1 MQKSLIIVLAVCL
14 LSVHAFVKRDAPAAA
29 AAAEANT
36 NYLEDIQKQLGALSK
51 QVGDKL
57 KETFD
62 PEEIKKGLNDAVNS
76 IGKALEEVK
85 AKSEATKK
93 E

>member
-1 MQKSLIIVLAVCL
+1 MQKSMIIVLAVCL

-29 AAAEANT
+29 ADNT

-62 PEEIKKGLNDAVNS
+62 PEELKKGLNDAVNS
-76 IGKALEEVK
+76 IGKALDDLK
-85 AKSEATKK
+85 AKSEGPKK

>member
-29 AAAEANT
+29 AETNT

-62 PEEIKKGLNDAVNS
+62 PEELKKGLNDAVNS
-76 IGKALEEVK
+76 IGKALDDLK
-85 AKSEATKK
+85 AKSEAPKK
-93 E
+93 D

>member
-1 MQKSLIIVLAVCL
+1 MQKSMIIVLAVCL

-29 AAAEANT
+29 PDNT

-62 PEEIKKGLNDAVNS
+62 PEELKKGLNDAVNS
-76 IGKALEEVK
+76 IGKALEDLK
-85 AKSEATKK
+85 AKSEAPKK